1 MTEQASSDGETV
13 WKKSVLTL
21 NKARKKT
28 NENGTRSN
36 AQKKYKRDHGDCLVP
51 ARETP
56 NQFDDKELSFWVGYQ
71 RTDYKR
77 GTIPNHRI

>member
-1 MTEQASSDGETV
+1 MEEIGFNIELKV
-13 WKKSVLTL
+13 
-21 NKARKKT
+21 RKT
-28 NENGTRSN
+28 NENGTQSSN
-36 AQKKYKRDHGDCLVP
+36 AQKKYKGDHGDCLSS
-51 ARETP
+51 ARAF